1 MYFEKLT
8 YGQTEIAMSCFE
20 GEQSVEYNLTIL
32 PSPGGTA
39 EEQLEA
45 VRSALASFP
54 VKTNVLRREQCQTC
68 LDLVGREKYLLKTN
82 VSAEDL
88 VFLRFFVSDFANQSE
103 MIKKS
108 GVFES
113 NCAVS
118 IVQQTPLNGSKIGL
132 WACILTGKNGSGF
145 KKEKH
150 SNRLV
155 MTHNG
160 YTHVYT
166 TQLHSKKT
174 GSCSYEQTN
183 AIFSD
188 YLQLLSGQNLRLEE
202 HCLRTWFYVRDI
214 DNNYAGMVKA
224 RNQVFSEHRLTR
236 ETHFI
241 ASTGIEG
248 RYADPSV
255 SVFMDAYAVGGIM
268 PEQVSYLHARENL
281 NPTHE
286 YGVAFERGTA
296 VDYGDRRHIF
306 ISGTASIDNK
316 GQIVHQGNIAGQTQ
330 RTFEN
335 IRALL
340 KEAGAGMDDLGSM
353 IVYLRD
359 TADHDVVSD
368 FISSRYPQIPC
379 IIVHAPVCRPG
390 WLIEAEYMAIK
401 KVKSEKYNCF

>member
-1 MYFEKLT
+1 MHFEKLI
-8 YGQTEIAMSCFE
+8 YGQTKIRVSLFE
-20 GEQSVEYNLTIL
+20 GEESDEYNLMIL
-32 PSPGGTA
+32 PSPRGTA
-39 EEQLEA
+39 EKQLEA
-45 VRSALASFP
+45 VRSALSSF
-54 VKTNVLRREQCQTC
+54 
-68 LDLVGREKYLLKTN
+68 LLKIST
-82 VSAEDL
+82 SADAV
-88 VFLRFFVSDFANQSE
+88 VFQRFFVSDFANQSE
-103 MIKKS
+103 VFKKS
-108 GVFES
+108 GVFECD
-113 NCAVS
+113 CAVS
-118 IVQQTPLNGSKIGL
+118 IVQQSPLDGSKIGL
-132 WACILTGKNGSGF
+132 WACILTGKNGNSF
-145 KKEKH
+145 EKEKH

-155 MTHNG
+155 MNHNG

-166 TQLHSKKT
+166 TLMHSKT
-174 GSCSYEQTN
+174 PGSCSYEQTSD
-183 AIFSD
+183 IFSD
-188 YLQLLSGQNLRLEE
+188 YLQLLKGHNLRLEE

-224 RNQVFSEHRLTR
+224 RNQVFAEHQLTK

-255 SVFMDAYAVGGIM
+255 SVLLDAYAAGGIM
-268 PEQVSYLHARENL
+268 PEQVSYLHASGNF

-316 GQIVHQGNIAGQTQ
+316 GQIVHRGDIAGQTR

-340 KEAGAGMDDLGSM
+340 NEAGAGMDDLNSM

-359 TADHDVVSD
+359 PADHDEVND
-368 FISSRYPQIPC
+368 LISSGYPQIPC

-390 WLIEAEYMAIK
+390 WLIEAECMA
-401 KVKSEKYNCF
+401 VKQVKNEKYNCF